1 MVPKDFFSR
10 KKALVLQMCNY
21 VHLRQSIYIK
31 VAQIKN
37 LHMEPEIREKLLRNS
52 KNA

>member
-1 MVPKDFFSR
+1 MISFHEKSSGFTNV
-10 KKALVLQMCNY
+10 Y